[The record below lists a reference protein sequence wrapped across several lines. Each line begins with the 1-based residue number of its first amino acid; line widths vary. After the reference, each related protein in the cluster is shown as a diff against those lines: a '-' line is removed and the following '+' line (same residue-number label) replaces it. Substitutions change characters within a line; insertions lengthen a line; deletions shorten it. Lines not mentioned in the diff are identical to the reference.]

1 MAWLQSWEIPHKSI
15 IHRCFAGY
23 FLTVQTENIH
33 DWIFVFFFF
42 QTIQIWWAMYQSQS
56 RSWMLMTMP
65 PILPQTA
72 LCLCVKAPRQA
83 RLVIASHSFSQCVP
97 ITLFRPVSSHLNPW
111 NPCFSYLHFSP
122 VLFSCPIIFSNHLF
136 SYFNSAIQFSHM
148 YEPTH
153 SHVHKYYGYIYN
165 A

>member
-1 MAWLQSWEIPHKSI
+1 MTSIMRNPSYINHSSLFCWLFFNCPDRK
-15 IHRCFAGY
+15 Y
-23 FLTVQTENIH
+23 PLLNICL
-33 DWIFVFFFF
+33 FFF